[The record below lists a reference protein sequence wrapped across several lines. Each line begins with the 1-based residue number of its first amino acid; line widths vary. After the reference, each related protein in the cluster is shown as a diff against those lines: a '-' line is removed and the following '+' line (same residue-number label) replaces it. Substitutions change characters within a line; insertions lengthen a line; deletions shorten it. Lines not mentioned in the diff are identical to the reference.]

1 MQDLFAF
8 AYARKF
14 NLYSHRKRKR
24 SSQSDCNRQYVKRPP
39 NAFMI
44 YRKEQRPHV
53 VAETNITDCAA
64 VNKILGQKVSKS
76 HKKKPNKCWTYLM
89 ADKWLEPLPC
99 CPYISCLW
107 YLALSCAS
115 CVDSGK
121 WWPGKSRQNTMKRPK
136 EKEPCT
142 LSCIQTGLPKTIT
155 YVHKWHLCS
164 SWARVAWTKSSKKC
178 PVSVDNFQI
187 FVIVVGKYA
196 KKSSEEDFKRWVSFC
211 WFYCKPYLI
220 TG

>member
-1 MQDLFAF
+1 MQDLFTF
-8 AYARKF
+8 AHARKF

-24 SSQSDCNRQYVKRPP
+24 SSQPDCNRQYVKRPP

-64 VNKILGQKVSKS
+64 VNKILGQRVSKS
-76 HKKKPNKCWTYLM
+76 SHKKTQQMLNIFDGWQMTGTITVLSVHQ
-89 ADKWLEPLPC
+89 LPV
-99 CPYISCLW
+99 I
-107 YLALSCAS
+107 LAWSCAF

-164 SWARVAWTKSSKKC
+164 SARVAWTKSSEKC

-196 KKSSEEDFKRWVSFC
+196 KESSEEDFKRWVSFC

-220 TG
+220 TA

>member
-1 MQDLFAF
+1 MPANSIYTPTGRENAAASLTAIGSMWKGHQTLSWSTGRNRGLMWWRKPTSPTVLPWTKSW
-8 AYARKF
+8 ARGWA
-14 NLYSHRKRKR
+14 NLL
-24 SSQSDCNRQYVKRPP
+24 
-39 NAFMI
+39 
-44 YRKEQRPHV
+44 
-53 VAETNITDCAA
+53 T
-64 VNKILGQKVSKS
+64 
-76 HKKKPNKCWTYLM
+76 KKKQRMLNIFDGWQMTGTITVLSVHQ
-89 ADKWLEPLPC
+89 LPV
-99 CPYISCLW
+99 I
-107 YLALSCAS
+107 LALSCAF

-136 EKEPCT
+136 EKEPST

-164 SWARVAWTKSSKKC
+164 SARVAWTKSSKKC